1 MAMPFE
7 TERAEPRPVQVEVRP
22 SAVLEL
28 TWVIYMSECVDDL
41 GGVTREV
48 AEVMADGYGNLPD
61 VAILAARIDA
71 LMGREAD
78 TFLEGLGR
86 AAQLDNVGLELRS
99 ESPEVREATL
109 DRLAR
114 LRADPHLVRRYT
126 LALSHI
132 WDAVRPEWEATGRQ
146 VVERTCADWAERV
159 RQGAGPIDL
168 MPSKHIARRADQERL
183 LAERRRV
190 VVTPLYFCRQGGS
203 ILDLTT
209 FMHAGGPAQ
218 PQDGE
223 SLRRQESEHIAARLK
238 VLADGTRVAL
248 LRELAAEP
256 ASVMDLAR
264 RFRLAQ
270 PTVSNHVRLLRDAG
284 LLESRKDGARVVY
297 RVPRDQL
304 SQLLDE
310 TRDLLLKG

>member
-1 MAMPFE
+1 MPFDS
-7 TERAEPRPVQVEVRP
+7 ERAEPRPVQIDVRP

-28 TWVIYMSECVDDL
+28 TWVLHQSEYVDEL

-61 VAILAARIDA
+61 VSILAARIDA
-71 LMGREAD
+71 LLSGEAD
-78 TFLEGLGR
+78 TFLRGLER

-99 ESPEVREATL
+99 ESPEVRAATL

-114 LRADPHLVRRYT
+114 LRADPDLVRRYT
-126 LALSHI
+126 LALSHT
-132 WDAVRPEWEATGRQ
+132 WDAVRPEWEATGRR
-146 VVERTCADWAERV
+146 VVERTCADWTERL

-183 LAERRRV
+183 LADRPRL
-190 VVTPLYFCRQGGS
+190 VVTPLYFCRKGGS
-203 ILDLTT
+203 IIDLTS
-209 FMHAGGPAQ
+209 FMHVGGPAQ
-218 PQDGE
+218 PQDDE
-223 SLRRQESEHIAARLK
+223 TQRRQEAEHIASRLK

-270 PTVSNHVRLLRDAG
+270 PTVSNHVRLLREAG
-284 LLESRKDGARVVY
+284 LLEARKDGARVVY

-304 SQLLDE
+304 GRLLDE
-310 TRDLLLKG
+310 TRGLLLEG